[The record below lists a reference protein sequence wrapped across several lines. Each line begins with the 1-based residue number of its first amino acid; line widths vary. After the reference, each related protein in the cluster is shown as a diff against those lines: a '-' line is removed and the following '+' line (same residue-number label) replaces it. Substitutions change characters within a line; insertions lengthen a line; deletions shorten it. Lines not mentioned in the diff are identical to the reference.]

1 MLSPARSKW
10 PLPIGILAAAVLL
23 GLMSGCADESDSLTR
38 PPDSTPPASTSLSI
52 NEVTPT
58 TVMFTW
64 RAPGSSGMS
73 GRASLYDLRYSDTRF
88 DETSFESALQATG
101 VDAPSEPRSLERT
114 TVGNLTP
121 GQTYYFAI
129 RTRDDNG
136 NWSEW
141 SPVINL
147 ALPQEEGFPVLT
159 AGQLIHSEGT
169 TATGF
174 TFRVRWLV
182 PDPENLPSETPTV
195 VVGDSAFS
203 MAHIPSDPPGNELYE
218 YTARMPAGAYSFHF
232 ELYDAQDQF
241 ARLPDG
247 NWDGPSVAGVDLT
260 DLSTVSVPAGSF
272 VMGNALPEADMFER
286 PAHDVTLTRDLVV
299 DEYEITNAQL
309 CEAYNWALGQGWIAV
324 TNDSIVTHIDTEA
337 TLLRCA
343 PRSSSAPHGIFYS
356 QRMGF
361 TPMPFRENW
370 PAAFVTWYGAA
381 IYCNVRST
389 WDGYAFAFD
398 PETWENPQIYYNPYN
413 KEGWRLPSEAEW
425 EYMASYDSNLLY
437 PTGDVP
443 PEPGVDGNFVSAL
456 NSPTDVGS
464 FPEGATAL
472 GLLDL
477 SGNVYEWCVDWMG
490 LYSETAVTDPQ
501 GARSG
506 ESRIIRGGSWNS
518 PPEELRCDYR
528 FSTKPDRAYDGLGFR
543 CVRSVNP

>member
-1 MLSPARSKW
+1 
-10 PLPIGILAAAVLL
+10 
-23 GLMSGCADESDSLTR
+23 
-38 PPDSTPPASTSLSI
+38 
-52 NEVTPT
+52 
-58 TVMFTW
+58 
-64 RAPGSSGMS
+64 
-73 GRASLYDLRYSDTRF
+73 
-88 DETSFESALQATG
+88 
-101 VDAPSEPRSLERT
+101 
-114 TVGNLTP
+114 
-121 GQTYYFAI
+121 
-129 RTRDDNG
+129 
-136 NWSEW
+136 
-141 SPVINL
+141 
-147 ALPQEEGFPVLT
+147 
-159 AGQLIHSEGT
+159 
-169 TATGF
+169 
-174 TFRVRWLV
+174 
-182 PDPENLPSETPTV
+182 
-195 VVGDSAFS
+195 
-203 MAHIPSDPPGNELYE
+203 
-218 YTARMPAGAYSFHF
+218 
-232 ELYDAQDQF
+232 
-241 ARLPDG
+241 
-247 NWDGPSVAGVDLT
+247 
-260 DLSTVSVPAGSF
+260 
-272 VMGNALPEADMFER
+272 
-286 PAHDVTLTRDLVV
+286 
-299 DEYEITNAQL
+299 
-309 CEAYNWALGQGWIAV
+309 
-324 TNDSIVTHIDTEA
+324 
-337 TLLRCA
+337 
-343 PRSSSAPHGIFYS
+343 
-356 QRMGF
+356 
-361 TPMPFRENW
+361 MPFRENW